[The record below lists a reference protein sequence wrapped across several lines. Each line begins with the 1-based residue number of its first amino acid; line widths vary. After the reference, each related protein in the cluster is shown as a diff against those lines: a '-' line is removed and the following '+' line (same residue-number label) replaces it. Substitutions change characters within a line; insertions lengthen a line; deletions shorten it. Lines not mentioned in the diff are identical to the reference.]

1 MPVVKAAGNSQAHL
15 YAAPLRQAQ
24 GKQPRLVCVYTGI
37 NLIQAAKKEIF
48 MNYGAA
54 KKRAPEIKIKV
65 IFMRIGFFHDIKSEA
80 VPIMLL
86 KTFDQ
91 TETEQTK

>member
-1 MPVVKAAGNSQAHL
+1 
-15 YAAPLRQAQ
+15 
-24 GKQPRLVCVYTGI
+24 
-37 NLIQAAKKEIF
+37 

>member
-1 MPVVKAAGNSQAHL
+1 MKKA
-15 YAAPLRQAQ
+15 
-24 GKQPRLVCVYTGI
+24 CVYTDT

>member
-1 MPVVKAAGNSQAHL
+1 MILNQSAIDYLFQKSQRIDIWNNEIL
-15 YAAPLRQAQ
+15 LR
-24 GKQPRLVCVYTGI
+24 KNVVYTGI

>member
-15 YAAPLRQAQ
+15 YAAPLRRAQ
-24 GKQPRLVCVYTGI
+24 GKQPGLVCVYTGI

-65 IFMRIGFFHDIKSEA
+65 IFMRIGFYHDIKSEA

-86 KTFDQ
+86 ETFDQ